1 MQCCPLTCFVSCDEL
16 CQCQQMQSLNDTVSL
31 GKENGEF
38 QNGSG
43 YIKLKGCILKI
54 SPKHQCAWFPNQ
66 LSDLAEISSPPD
78 LKPSKAF
85 CSYFFYV
92 ITYIFYLLTT
102 LSNYLLC
109 VFICSC
115 FPVCPKILSA
125 LRVLNLPM
133 LLTCCYFSYTARR
146 SARPICVKQLS
157 GLNIH
162 GYFLLVTNY
171 TRFIFL
177 NK

>member
-16 CQCQQMQSLNDTVSL
+16 CECQQMQSLNDTVSL

-85 CSYFFYV
+85 CSYFFFYV

-115 FPVCPKILSA
+115 FPCLPEDIKCSEGTEFAYVVDLLLFLIHSKEKCPA
-125 LRVLNLPM
+125 NM
-133 LLTCCYFSYTARR
+133 C
-146 SARPICVKQLS
+146 
-157 GLNIH
+157 
-162 GYFLLVTNY
+162 
-171 TRFIFL
+171 
-177 NK
+177 